1 MLKTPKVSI
10 SPFLSSKEH
19 RSVSTGKYCE
29 LEQRFNDESESTK
42 PTLPNEAPN
51 VRSKVILQGEP
62 MLNVEVKPQ
71 VKDPRGGEKQ
81 QPGKLG

>member
-1 MLKTPKVSI
+1 MMRVKG
-10 SPFLSSKEH
+10 KE
-19 RSVSTGKYCE
+19 T
-29 LEQRFNDESESTK
+29 STK

-71 VKDPRGGEKQ
+71 VKDPHGGEKQ